1 MMDVLNAALTVTY
14 PVHRAYP
21 FGRWFH
27 RVSALLLAAVGV
39 FIVLWAVA
47 TSAYE
52 PVPVSSETFSLP
64 HSGWYLALV
73 GKPRPC
79 QSVVFGP
86 GDSLHTTNAVFDWS
100 ITQPTVYSGTRLNC
114 SIAGTTIAVAGPS
127 VVSELV
133 ATCAPPFGGTL
144 SASHASNGVNSSTAA
159 ILAALGLPLPP
170 RTAVVGALDAVAY
183 DLGTR
188 LKAVERGLTLSVS
201 VTTTTSARAG
211 GNGAFSLLTTQYGD
225 NGSLPDA
232 LRTPLANYVAVLST
246 AAAYDLGIESNTSVA
261 TSDSYTALSPLTG
274 ALSLAAAP
282 KPLPQP
288 PGATLAT
295 RYACTAYV
303 RKPLGAAI
311 AATLATAGALWLPL
325 LALFHTLTKL
335 ASKATSQR
343 NNFDLSFGPDGSGG
357 SIRAPLARN
366 AEFPSLSSSDKYGVS
381 DMATN
386 GTNPSARRTS
396 IETITYGYEPV
407 KARDVDELARYMR
420 MGEYG
425 RSSGRK

>member
-1 MMDVLNAALTVTY
+1 M
-14 PVHRAYP
+14 
-21 FGRWFH
+21 
-27 RVSALLLAAVGV
+27 
-39 FIVLWAVA
+39 
-47 TSAYE
+47 
-52 PVPVSSETFSLP
+52 
-64 HSGWYLALV
+64 
-73 GKPRPC
+73 
-79 QSVVFGP
+79 
-86 GDSLHTTNAVFDWS
+86 
-100 ITQPTVYSGTRLNC
+100 
-114 SIAGTTIAVAGPS
+114 
-127 VVSELV
+127 
-133 ATCAPPFGGTL
+133 ATCGAPFQTTL
-144 SASHASNGVNSSTAA
+144 SASHTSNGANSSTAA
-159 ILAALGLPLPP
+159 ILAALNLPLPP

-183 DLGTR
+183 DLGAR
-188 LKAVERGLTLSVS
+188 LKAVVALPLAVS
-201 VTTTTSARAG
+201 VTTTTTSAG
-211 GNGAFSLLTTQYGD
+211 GNFSLLTTQLGD
-225 NGSLPDA
+225 NATLALPDA
-232 LRTPLANYVAVLST
+232 VRVPLANYVAVLST

-261 TSDSYTALSPLTG
+261 TVDGYGALSPLSG

-295 RYACTAYV
+295 QYACTVYV

-311 AATLATAGALWLPL
+311 AATLATAGALWVRGALLSFLLLKPSLTLFSQLAL

-343 NNFDLSFGPDGSGG
+343 DNFDLSFGPDGSGG

-407 KARDVDELARYMR
+407 RARDVDELARYMR